1 MEKTLEN
8 FGPCIV
14 NDITGAEAEPEI
26 AGVAARYRVPFI
38 AMHMRGTPQNM
49 QSRTHYDDLIGEI
62 RGYFA
67 AKTETLRSAGVEQ
80 IVLRSGIRFFKNR
93 RSEFH
98 AARPDGRNIPRHGA
112 SVFSRHLAQIDDLP
126 DARHDAGT
134 TR

>member
-8 FGPCIV
+8 FGPV
-14 NDITGAEAEPEI
+14 YRQRHHGAEAEPEI

-80 IVLRSGIRFFKNR
+80 IVLDPGFGFFKNR

-98 AARPDGRNIPRHGA
+98 AARPDGRNIPRHRG
-112 SVFSRHLAQIDDLP
+112 FRF
-126 DARHDAGT
+126 
-134 TR
+134 

>member
-67 AKTETLRSAGVEQ
+67 QKPKRCAAPESTRSCSTGFGFQKPSIRISCCSAGWAKHSAT
-80 IVLRSGIRFFKNR
+80 RGFRF
-93 RSEFH
+93 
-98 AARPDGRNIPRHGA
+98 
-112 SVFSRHLAQIDDLP
+112 
-126 DARHDAGT
+126 
-134 TR
+134 